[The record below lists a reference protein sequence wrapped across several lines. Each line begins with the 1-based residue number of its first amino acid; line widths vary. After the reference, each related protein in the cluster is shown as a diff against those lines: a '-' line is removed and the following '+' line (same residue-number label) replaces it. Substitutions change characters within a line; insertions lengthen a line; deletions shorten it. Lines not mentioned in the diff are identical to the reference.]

1 MTMTMRSDH
10 TAVYAA
16 TGFLVCNADYHA
28 PMPQSDRDAKL
39 ALTLPEHVLSII
51 DGWAAVEL
59 QATPEE
65 VLEAIAD
72 ALCTNEELRQYAAEL
87 FEE

>member
-1 MTMTMRSDH
+1 MTMRSDH
-10 TAVYAA
+10 TRGICCDRFLGLQRGLPCTHAA
-16 TGFLVCNADYHA
+16 ERPGR
-28 PMPQSDRDAKL
+28 QI